1 LTQLKTSA
9 DEDAGFR
16 YVPSKLADKPAL
28 ADSGLAT
35 EQYDRWPLPCR
46 VEDLQKALQL
56 NLAPDECR

>member
-1 LTQLKTSA
+1 MCPANSL
-9 DEDAGFR
+9 
-16 YVPSKLADKPAL
+16 AL

-35 EQYDRWPLPCR
+35 DQYDRWPLPRR